1 MNRSVDFPGLA
12 CCVVLVMIAAGCQT
26 AAPAVRKT
34 GAELDPCAD
43 RLHEICGNLLLYYS
57 VSGTL
62 PKGIADLKSVS
73 SGPLPPLVCP
83 VSGKPYVYN
92 PVGLPAAA
100 GRRGRLVIYDAE
112 PSHSGKRCAILADIG
127 AGDQPLSARVILVP
141 EAPVFSGDGRRKTG
155 PQSSVESKKK

>member
-26 AAPAVRKT
+26 AAPAVRKA
-34 GAELDPCAD
+34 GAEFDPCAD
-43 RLHEICGNLLLYYS
+43 RLHEICGDLLLYYS
-57 VSGTL
+57 AGGTL
-62 PKGIADLKSVS
+62 PKGLADLKSVS

-92 PVGLPAAA
+92 PVGLPVA

-112 PSHSGKRCAILADIG
+112 PSHSGKRCAILADVG
-127 AGDQPLSARVILVP
+127 AEDKPLSARVILVP
-141 EAPVFSGDGRRKTG
+141 EAPVFSGAK
-155 PQSSVESKKK
+155 PQKP